1 MKNKIGQT
9 ILLAAALGLSG
20 CFVNPQNPDPVQEIA
35 RLESKLD
42 VQYPARGLADYPSS
56 EIVDVPKGYA
66 MVLLAEIDK
75 ARSSGAATVS
85 EIGINAGQWL
95 LQHGDENQNGII
107 GWGVPVA
114 WDAYGDGSINPKD
127 TEYTISTAIAVDA
140 LLSWLDFSDADLR
153 AKILDVIERSLEPY
167 LNSSMRTP
175 AGLLPYSLMVSDR
188 RYDTF
193 NPAAYLAGQMQRF
206 SHLAST
212 PEKSVGMRAAAD
224 QTIQVLL
231 QNKMV
236 NIATGS
242 WYWNY
247 SIQENVPNDLPHAG
261 YIIEGILVYM
271 DHGGRLADDLNRS
284 AVMAHLSDFLEKN
297 HKDVRAWPNFRPDI
311 KTRPR
316 LYDISIGLQLACRY
330 VPMQSMK
337 DILLSQLPNYKM
349 KNGNYLKYPLT
360 QEKDN
365 FVVAE
370 YEAYLLRALSA
381 CLKPQ

>member
-95 LQHGDENQNGII
+95 LQHDDENQNGII

-153 AKILDVIERSLEPY
+153 AKILDVVERSLEPY

-212 PEKSVGMRAAAD
+212 PEKSVEMRAAAD

-271 DHGGRLADDLNRS
+271 DYGGRLADDLNRS

>member
-1 MKNKIGQT
+1 MKNKISRV
-9 ILLAAALGLSG
+9 IFLAVVLVISG
-20 CFVNPQNPDPVQEIA
+20 CFVAPKPLDPVQEIA
-35 RLESKLD
+35 HLESKLD

-95 LQHGDENQNGII
+95 LQHDDENQNGII

-114 WDAYGDGSINPKD
+114 WDAYGDGSINPKN

-140 LLSWLDFSDADLR
+140 LLSWLDFTDADQR
-153 AKILDVIERSLEPY
+153 AKILDVVEQSLEPY
-167 LNSSMRTP
+167 LDSSMRTP
-175 AGLLPYSLMVSDR
+175 AGLLPYSLMPSDR

-206 SHLAST
+206 SHLASAS
-212 PEKSVGMRAAAD
+212 EKSAEMRAAAD
-224 QTIQVLL
+224 QTILVLL

-236 NIATGS
+236 NIATES

-261 YIIEGILVYM
+261 YIIEGILTYM
-271 DHGGRLADDLNRS
+271 DYDGRLAGDLSRS
-284 AVMAHLSDFLEKN
+284 AVMAHLSDFLTKN
-297 HKDVRAWPNFRPDI
+297 QKDVRAWPNFRPDV
-311 KTRPR
+311 KTHPR
-316 LYDISIGLQLACRY
+316 LYDVSIGLQLSCRY
-330 VPMQSMK
+330 PEMRSMK
-337 DILLSQLPNYKM
+337 AALFNQLLNYKTQD
-349 KNGNYLKYPLT
+349 GSYLKYPVT
-360 QEKDN
+360 QQDNN

-370 YEAYLLRALSA
+370 YEAYLLRALYA
-381 CLKPQ
+381 CRANP

>member
-1 MKNKIGQT
+1 MKNKIRRT
-9 ILLAAALGLSG
+9 ILLVAVLGLSG
-20 CFVNPQNPDPVQEIA
+20 CFVNPQNPDPAQEIA

-75 ARSSGAATVS
+75 ARLSGAATLS
-85 EIGINAGQWL
+85 EIGTNAGQWL
-95 LQHGDENQNGII
+95 LQHDDENQNGII

-140 LLSWLDFSDADLR
+140 LLSWLDFTDNALR
-153 AKILDVIERSLEPY
+153 ARILEVVERSLDPY
-167 LNSSMRTP
+167 LDNSMRTP
-175 AGLLPYSLMVSDR
+175 AGLLPYSLMLSDR
-188 RYDTF
+188 KYDTF
-193 NPAAYLAGQMQRF
+193 NPAAYLAGQLQRF
-206 SHLAST
+206 SYLAST
-212 PEKSVGMRAAAD
+212 PEKSAQMRAAAD

-231 QNKMV
+231 QNKSV
-236 NIATGS
+236 NLSTGS

-247 SIQENVPNDLPHAG
+247 SIQENMPNDLPHAG

-271 DHGGRLADDLNRS
+271 DHHGRLAGGLNRS
-284 AVMAHLSDFLEKN
+284 AVTSHLADFLDKN
-297 HKDVRAWPNFRPDI
+297 NKDIRAWPAFRPDV

-316 LYDISIGLQLACRY
+316 LYDVSIGLQLACRY
-330 VPMQSMK
+330 PEMRSMK
-337 DILLSQLPNYKM
+337 APLFNQLPNYKTQD
-349 KNGNYLKYPLT
+349 GAYLKYPVT
-360 QEKDN
+360 QHDNN

-381 CLKPQ
+381 CLANP